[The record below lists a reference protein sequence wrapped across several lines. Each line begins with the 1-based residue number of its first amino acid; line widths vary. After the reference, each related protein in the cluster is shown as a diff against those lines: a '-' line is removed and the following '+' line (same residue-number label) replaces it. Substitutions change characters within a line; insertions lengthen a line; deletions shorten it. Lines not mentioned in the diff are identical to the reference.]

1 MKQNLLKYGLM
12 IVLAMMASTGLLW
25 ADCCVEEVHDTC
37 FVEKLDSLHINLSVQ
52 QAVNA
57 CCESESEEE
66 AVCRFTKMLQ
76 YSKEYKKDILFV
88 LTLSIV
94 LLLLL
99 KLGFKQISYRKKN
112 KSEKKKLNTKD
123 IERLCVVAFAA
134 VCLWLDSTW
143 FYLIL
148 ASILLYYVDKWEI
161 CPELLAGIANIIKLL
176 QGKLDISNQSEEDQK
191 QELKKEAEREYEQVA
206 QETPEEMRNVR
217 SKEVWIHQRMSD
229 GERVE
234 NLALDWYEKQYPALQ
249 RNVRIRLNPTSRI
262 DLDGLYLGKD
272 RNVILD
278 VLYCTHNI
286 GQLLNFKPDNLYEA
300 ANYLRQKTGCI
311 TSIILCVV
319 VSDEKQRGKVYS
331 YFEHRNSKGV
341 ELQVYT
347 EGELQKLKGK

>member
-1 MKQNLLKYGLM
+1 MKNLLKYGLV
-12 IVLAMMASTGLLW
+12 IVLAMIASTGLLW
-25 ADCCVEEVHDTC
+25 ADCYVEVKHDTC
-37 FVEKLDSLHINLSVQ
+37 FVDKVDSLHINLSVE

-57 CCESESEEE
+57 CCENETPEK
-66 AVCRFTKMLQ
+66 AVCWFTKMLQ
-76 YSKEYKKDILFV
+76 YSKEYKKEILFV

-134 VCLWLDSTW
+134 VCLWLDTTW

-176 QGKLDISNQSEEDQK
+176 QGKLEISNQSEEDQK
-191 QELKKEAEREYEQVA
+191 QKLKKEAEQEYEQVS
-206 QETPEEMRNVR
+206 QETPEEKHNVS

-249 RNVRIRLNPTSRI
+249 RNVRIRLNPRSRI
-262 DLDGLYLGKD
+262 DLDGLFLGED
-272 RNVILD
+272 RNAILE
-278 VLYCTHNI
+278 VRCCTHNI
-286 GQLLNFKPDNLYEA
+286 RQIMNFKLDYLYEA
-300 ANYLRQKTGCI
+300 ANYLRQKTGHV
-311 TSIILCVV
+311 TSIIICVV
-319 VSDEKQRGKVYS
+319 VSSETQKRMVHS
-331 YFEHRNSKGV
+331 YFEHRNIKGV
-341 ELQVYT
+341 DLQVYT
-347 EGELQKLKGK
+347 EEELQKLKGK

>member
-1 MKQNLLKYGLM
+1 MLKNLLKYG
-12 IVLAMMASTGLLW
+12 IVILAMIASTGLLW
-25 ADCCVEEVHDTC
+25 ADGYVEVVHDTC

-66 AVCRFTKMLQ
+66 AVCWFTKMLQ

-176 QGKLDISNQSEEDQK
+176 QGKLDISNQTEEDQK
-191 QELKKEAEREYEQVA
+191 QELKKEAEQEYEQVV
-206 QETPEEMRNVR
+206 QEEPDGIHKMQ
-217 SKEVWIHQRMSD
+217 SKEVWIRQRMSD

-249 RNVRIRLNPTSRI
+249 RNVRIRQNPKSRI
-262 DLDGLYLGKD
+262 DLDGLFVGED

-278 VLYCTHNI
+278 IRYCTHNLRQI
-286 GQLLNFKPDNLYEA
+286 LNFKLDYLYEA
-300 ANYLRQKTGCI
+300 ANYLRQRTGHV
-311 TSIILCVV
+311 TSIIICVV
-319 VSDEKQRGKVYS
+319 VGSEKQKRMVHS

-347 EGELQKLKGK
+347 EEELQKLKGK